1 MEWFETFCDI
11 AGLIPSPKE
20 TGRVLCMIM
29 GIIDY
34 PIVIML
40 LVMLIIVTALIC
52 FVDCYHHL

>member
-20 TGRVLCMIM
+20 KGRVLCMIM
-29 GIIDY
+29 GIIDC

-40 LVMLIIVTALIC
+40 LVMLIMVTALIC
-52 FVDCYHHL
+52 FADCYHHL